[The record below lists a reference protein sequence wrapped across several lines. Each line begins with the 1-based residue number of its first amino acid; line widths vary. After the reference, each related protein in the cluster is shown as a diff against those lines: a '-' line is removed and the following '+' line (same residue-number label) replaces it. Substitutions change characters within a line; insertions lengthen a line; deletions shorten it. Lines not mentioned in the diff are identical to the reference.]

1 MKKHKFGIFGI
12 LMGFAVIYE
21 IAYLF
26 LMLFK
31 GVTKPVTKLQE
42 AIQKEQN

>member
-1 MKKHKFGIFGI
+1 MKKRKFGIFGI

-21 IAYLF
+21 VAYLF

-31 GVTKPVTKLQE
+31 GVTKPVSKIHEVIHKEE
-42 AIQKEQN
+42 A